1 MISEFMNKKRACHRG
16 SGENRK
22 GFVVLNVPP
31 STTLR
36 IAALYGSDSRDDVD
50 AYRDRTH
57 PLSGVAD
64 FPRIVQDAG
73 YEVSALWITPS
84 YFRRSY
90 RWNTRD
96 YDLVCNIITDP
107 DQHPKT
113 LGVAQQIEKSSKVPF
128 INPPRFLP
136 NAARDQVARIA
147 AGIKGIRAP
156 KTLRLQ
162 RLTPTG
168 IQNLVKAEGF
178 RFPAILRPLGSQ
190 NGLDARLVADVDE
203 ALAGIGGNAAHYLT
217 EYVDYRSPDGVYRKW
232 RFFCIGERVMARSFV
247 VGTHWHLHAR
257 NRSNVPPHVDLARE
271 ERAFFDAVD
280 AGKLPAITGIIREL
294 AGKMKLDFFGL
305 DCALTSREGFILFEA
320 NPTMNFGSRRADPKR
335 PHKQSRLPLAVEAA
349 RDLVLRLAAREAP
362 AAAGPAHAQA

>member
-1 MISEFMNKKRACHRG
+1 
-16 SGENRK
+16 
-22 GFVVLNVPP
+22 VLDPAANPR
-31 STTLR
+31 TLR
-36 IAALYGSDSRDDVD
+36 IAALYGSDSRDDVE

-64 FPRIVQDAG
+64 FPRIMQDAG
-73 YEVSALWITPS
+73 FEVSALFITPS

-96 YDLVCNIITDP
+96 YDLVCNVITDP

-113 LGVAQQIEKSSKVPF
+113 LAVAQQIEKSSKVRF

-147 AGIKGIRAP
+147 ATIPGIRTP
-156 KTLRLQ
+156 KTLRLR

-168 IQNLVKAEGF
+168 IQNLVKAESF

-190 NGLDARLVADVDE
+190 SGLDARLVADLDQ
-203 ALAGIGGNAAHYLT
+203 ALGAIGGNAHHYLT

-232 RFFCIGERVMARSFV
+232 RFFCIGGQVMARSFV
-247 VGTHWHLHAR
+247 VGEHWHLHAR
-257 NRSNVPPHVDLARE
+257 NRTNVPPNVDLARE

-280 AGKLPAITGIIREL
+280 QGKLPAITAMIREL
-294 AGKMKLDFFGL
+294 AGKLKLDFFGL

-320 NPTMNFGSRRADPKR
+320 NPTMNFGSRTADPKR
-335 PHKQSRLPLAVEAA
+335 PHKQTRLPIAIAAA
-349 RDLVLRLAAREAP
+349 RELVLRPTMRETGD
-362 AAAGPAHAQA
+362 AAGTAGQAHAQA

>member
-1 MISEFMNKKRACHRG
+1 MISEFMNEKRACHRG

-36 IAALYGSDSRDDVD
+36 IAALYGSDSRDDAD

-57 PLSGVAD
+57 PLSVVAD

-96 YDLVCNIITDP
+96 YDLVCNVITDP

-113 LGVAQQIEKSSKVPF
+113 LGVAQQIEKSSKARF

-136 NAARDQVARIA
+136 NTARDQVARIA
-147 AGIKGIRAP
+147 ADIKGIRAP

-178 RFPAILRPLGSQ
+178 RFPAILRPL
-190 NGLDARLVADVDE
+190 
-203 ALAGIGGNAAHYLT
+203 
-217 EYVDYRSPDGVYRKW
+217 
-232 RFFCIGERVMARSFV
+232 
-247 VGTHWHLHAR
+247 
-257 NRSNVPPHVDLARE
+257 
-271 ERAFFDAVD
+271 
-280 AGKLPAITGIIREL
+280 
-294 AGKMKLDFFGL
+294 
-305 DCALTSREGFILFEA
+305 
-320 NPTMNFGSRRADPKR
+320 
-335 PHKQSRLPLAVEAA
+335 
-349 RDLVLRLAAREAP
+349 
-362 AAAGPAHAQA
+362 